1 MWIQDIKLHN
11 FRNYFY
17 EKVNFNDSI
26 NIFIGDNAQGKTNL
40 LESCYYLA
48 NATSFK
54 KLRDKDI
61 IKFGQDKMELAGTIR
76 KGRSFKKVSIS
87 VEGNDKNIFVNEV
100 EYKRNKDLKSLFKLV
115 LFTPE
120 DLSIIKEGPNLRRD
134 LLDEI
139 ITSID
144 FSYGRVKKDY
154 DKILFARNKLLKN
167 RTSSYFSE
175 QLSAFDTS
183 LVKEGYRI
191 YKSRLKF
198 VKFIEKYAND
208 FQTALTAGKENLE
221 IDYLPDI
228 NAESFD
234 EYYNKFLEKRDED
247 LRYLS
252 TQAGIHRDDII
263 IKINGKNTRLFASQG
278 QQRSAII
285 NIKLAEVK
293 LLREIT
299 GDRAVIL
306 LDDVFSELDEKRS
319 NFLLENL
326 SDYQTII
333 TATNTKSLESVPLDK
348 ISYISDGRIR
358 KEKYDRKQL
367 WCW

>member
-1 MWIQDIKLHN
+1 MWIQDIKLYN

-17 EKVNFNDSI
+17 ESVVFNKST

-61 IKFGQDKMELAGTIR
+61 IYFGQDKMELSGTIR
-76 KGRSFKKVSIS
+76 KGRSFKKVLIR
-87 VEGNDKNIFVNEV
+87 VEGADKNIFVNEV

-144 FSYGRVKKDY
+144 FSYARVKKDY

-167 RTSSYFSE
+167 RSSSYFKE
-175 QLSAFDTS
+175 QLDAFDRS
-183 LVKEGYRI
+183 LVKEGYKI
-191 YKSRLKF
+191 YRSRLKF
-198 VKFIEKYAND
+198 VKYIEKYAQG
-208 FQTALTAGKENLE
+208 FQTALTNGAEKLE

-228 NAESFD
+228 SADTMEEF
-234 EYYNKFLEKRDED
+234 YKIFRAKRDED
-247 LRYLS
+247 LRYQS

-293 LLREIT
+293 LLREIS

-306 LDDVFSELDEKRS
+306 LDDVFSELDETRS
-319 NFLLENL
+319 KFLLENL
-326 SDYQTII
+326 ADYQTII
-333 TATNTKSLESVPLDK
+333 TATNTKSLENLPADN
-348 ISYISDGRIR
+348 ISYIKDGRIR
-358 KEKYDRKQL
+358 KDKYDRKQL
-367 WCW
+367 

>member
-1 MWIQDIKLHN
+1 MWIQDIKLYN

-17 EKVNFNDSI
+17 ESVVFNEST

-61 IKFGQDKMELAGTIR
+61 INFGQEKMELSGTIR
-76 KGRSFKKVSIS
+76 KGRSFKKVLIR
-87 VEGNDKNIFVNEV
+87 VEGADKNIFVNEV

-144 FSYGRVKKDY
+144 FSYAKVKKDY

-167 RTSSYFSE
+167 KSSSYFNE
-175 QLSAFDTS
+175 QLDAFDRS

-191 YKSRLKF
+191 YRSRLKF
-198 VKFIEKYAND
+198 VKYVEKYAQD
-208 FQTALTAGKENLE
+208 FQTALTKGGENLE

-228 NAESFD
+228 SADSMEEF
-234 EYYNKFLEKRDED
+234 YKKFRAKRDED
-247 LRYLS
+247 IRYQS

-293 LLREIT
+293 LLREIS

-306 LDDVFSELDEKRS
+306 LDDVFSELDETRS
-319 NFLLENL
+319 KFLLKNL
-326 SDYQTII
+326 ADYQTII
-333 TATNTKSLESVPLDK
+333 TATNTKSLENVSADK
-348 ISYISDGRIR
+348 ISYIKDGRIR
-358 KEKYDRKQL
+358 KDKYDRKQL
-367 WCW
+367 

>member
-1 MWIQDIKLHN
+1 MWIQDIKLYN

-17 EKVNFNDSI
+17 ESVSFNEST

-61 IKFGQDKMELAGTIR
+61 IKFGQEKMEISGTIR
-76 KGRSFKKVSIS
+76 KGRSFKKVLIR
-87 VEGNDKNIFVNEV
+87 VDGTDKNIFVNEV
-100 EYKRNKDLKSLFKLV
+100 EYKRNKDLKSLFRLV

-120 DLSIIKEGPNLRRD
+120 DLNIIKEGPNLRRE

-139 ITSID
+139 IASID
-144 FSYGRVKKDY
+144 FSYARVKKDY

-167 RTSSYFSE
+167 RNSSYFKE
-175 QLSAFDTS
+175 QLDAFDKS

-191 YKSRLKF
+191 YKSRIKF
-198 VKFIEKYAND
+198 VKFVEKYAQD
-208 FQTALTAGKENLE
+208 FQNALTDGKEKLE

-228 NAESFD
+228 SAESLD
-234 EYYNKFLEKRDED
+234 EYYQKFLEKRDED

-252 TQAGIHRDDII
+252 TQAGVHRDDII

-293 LLREIT
+293 LVRKIS

-306 LDDVFSELDEKRS
+306 LDDVFSELDETRS
-319 NFLLENL
+319 KFLLENL

-333 TATNTKSLESVPLDK
+333 TATNTKSLENVPADK

-358 KEKYDRKQL
+358 KEKYDRKQQL
-367 WCW
+367 

>member
-1 MWIQDIKLHN
+1 MWIQDIKLYN

-17 EKVNFNDSI
+17 ETVSFNDSI

-54 KLRDKDI
+54 KLRDKDLI
-61 IKFGQDKMELAGTIR
+61 QFGQDKMEVKGTIR
-76 KGRSFKKVSIS
+76 KDRSFKKVEIY
-87 VEGNDKNIFVNEV
+87 VEGSYKNIFVNEV

-120 DLSIIKEGPNLRRD
+120 DLNIIKEGPNLRRD
-134 LLDEI
+134 LIDEI
-139 ITSID
+139 IASID
-144 FSYGRVKKDY
+144 FSYARVKKDY

-167 RTSSYFSE
+167 KSSSYFKD
-175 QLSAFDTS
+175 QLDAFDKT
-183 LVKEGYRI
+183 LIREGYRI

-198 VKFIEKYAND
+198 VKFIEKYARD
-208 FQTALTAGKENLE
+208 FQNTLTSGREVLE
-221 IDYLPDI
+221 IDYIPDI
-228 NAESFD
+228 ESD
-234 EYYNKFLEKRDED
+234 SLEGYYEEFLKKRSED

-252 TQAGIHRDDII
+252 TQAGIHRDDIV
-263 IKINGKNTRLFASQG
+263 IKINGKNTRHFASQG

-285 NIKLAEVK
+285 NIRLAEVK

-306 LDDVFSELDEKRS
+306 LDDVFSELDERRS
-319 NFLLENL
+319 SFLLDNL

-333 TATNTKSLESVPLDK
+333 TATNTKSLEKVPADK
-348 ISYISDGRIR
+348 ISYIKDGRIR
-358 KEKYDRKQL
+358 KDKYDRK
-367 WCW
+367 

>member
-1 MWIQDIKLHN
+1 MWIQDIKLYN

-17 EKVNFNDSI
+17 ESVVFNEST

-61 IKFGQDKMELAGTIR
+61 INFGQEKMEISGTIR
-76 KGRSFKKVSIS
+76 KGRSFKKVLIR
-87 VEGNDKNIFVNEV
+87 VEGADKNIFVNEV

-144 FSYGRVKKDY
+144 FSYARVKKDY

-167 RTSSYFSE
+167 KSSSYFNE
-175 QLSAFDTS
+175 QLDAFDKS

-191 YKSRLKF
+191 YRSRLKF
-198 VKFIEKYAND
+198 VKYVEKYAQE
-208 FQTALTAGKENLE
+208 FQTALTKGAEKLE

-228 NAESFD
+228 NAES
-234 EYYNKFLEKRDED
+234 LEEFYKVFRAKRDED
-247 LRYLS
+247 LRYQS

-293 LLREIT
+293 LLREIS

-306 LDDVFSELDEKRS
+306 LDDVFSELDETRS
-319 NFLLENL
+319 EFLLENL
-326 SDYQTII
+326 ADYQTII
-333 TATNTKSLESVPLDK
+333 TATNTKSLENVSADK
-348 ISYISDGRIR
+348 ISYIKDGRIR
-358 KEKYDRKQL
+358 KDKYDRKQL
-367 WCW
+367 

>member
-1 MWIQDIKLHN
+1 MWIQDIKLYN

-17 EKVNFNDSI
+17 ESVVFNEST

-61 IKFGQDKMELAGTIR
+61 INFGQEKMELSGTIR
-76 KGRSFKKVSIS
+76 KGRSFKKVLIR
-87 VEGNDKNIFVNEV
+87 VEGADKNIFVNEV

-120 DLSIIKEGPNLRRD
+120 DLSIIKEGPNLRRE

-144 FSYGRVKKDY
+144 FSYAKVKKDY

-167 RTSSYFSE
+167 KSSSYFNE
-175 QLSAFDTS
+175 QLDAFDKS

-191 YKSRLKF
+191 YRSRLKF
-198 VKFIEKYAND
+198 VKYVEKYAQD
-208 FQTALTAGKENLE
+208 FQTALTKGSEKLE

-228 NAESFD
+228 
-234 EYYNKFLEKRDED
+234 
-247 LRYLS
+247 
-252 TQAGIHRDDII
+252 
-263 IKINGKNTRLFASQG
+263 
-278 QQRSAII
+278 SA
-285 NIKLAEVK
+285 
-293 LLREIT
+293 
-299 GDRAVIL
+299 
-306 LDDVFSELDEKRS
+306 DV
-319 NFLLENL
+319 
-326 SDYQTII
+326 Y
-333 TATNTKSLESVPLDK
+333 
-348 ISYISDGRIR
+348 GRI
-358 KEKYDRKQL
+358 L
-367 WCW
+367 

>member
-1 MWIQDIKLHN
+1 MWIQDIKLYN
-11 FRNYFY
+11 FRNYY
-17 EKVNFNDSI
+17 YQTVSFNDSI

-54 KLRDKDI
+54 KLRDRDL
-61 IKFGQDKMELAGTIR
+61 IKFGQESMEVAGTIR
-76 KGRSFKKVSIS
+76 KGRQFKKVEIRL
-87 VEGNDKNIFVNEV
+87 EGTDKNIFVNEV

-144 FSYGRVKKDY
+144 FSYARVKKDY

-167 RTSSYFSE
+167 RSSSYFNE
-175 QLSAFDTS
+175 QLDAFDRS

-198 VKFIEKYAND
+198 VKFVEKYAQD
-208 FQTALTAGKENLE
+208 FQTALTKGREKLE

-228 NAESFD
+228 SAANIE
-234 EYYNKFLEKRDED
+234 EYYKNFRAKRNED
-247 LRYLS
+247 LKYLS

-293 LLREIT
+293 LLREIS

-306 LDDVFSELDEKRS
+306 LDDVFSELDETRS
-319 NFLLENL
+319 KFLLENL

-333 TATNTKSLESVPLDK
+333 TATNTKSLENVSADK

-358 KEKYDRKQL
+358 KDKYDRKQL
-367 WCW
+367 